1 MTTTNNCYPLD
12 SQKEPGII
20 YPVSRDLRHPGY
32 PYKSDNILLA
42 LSVSYVYYQHV
53 QLDFK
58 GKGEDM
64 LFRVSWS
71 PNQTM
76 SNLSPLGYHAFDIY
90 NYYENKQTK
99 KLTSEENQEIKSWFA
114 QKQENQPVNSY
125 NSIFKGQNLIV
136 IQVGYWL
143 FY

>member
-1 MTTTNNCYPLD
+1 
-12 SQKEPGII
+12 
-20 YPVSRDLRHPGY
+20 
-32 PYKSDNILLA
+32 
-42 LSVSYVYYQHV
+42 
-53 QLDFK
+53 
-58 GKGEDM
+58 
-64 LFRVSWS
+64 
-71 PNQTM
+71 M